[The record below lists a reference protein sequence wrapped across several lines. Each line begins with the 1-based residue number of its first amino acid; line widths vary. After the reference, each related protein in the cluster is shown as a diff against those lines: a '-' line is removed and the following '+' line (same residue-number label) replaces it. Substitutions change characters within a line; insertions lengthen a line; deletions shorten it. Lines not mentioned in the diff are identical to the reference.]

1 MPLYI
6 NDVAEHFKVQKH
18 GVGFA
23 NILKSVIFLN
33 RGIKLLQ
40 LILTKKKDSTKVLQ
54 LIKNEAIFEKN
65 SPKETREIHG

>member
-18 GVGFA
+18 GVAFA

-40 LILTKKKDSTKVLQ
+40 LILPKKDSTKVLQ

>member
-23 NILKSVIFLN
+23 NILKSVIFVN

-40 LILTKKKDSTKVLQ
+40 LILTKKGQYKGIATDK
-54 LIKNEAIFEKN
+54 K
-65 SPKETREIHG
+65 